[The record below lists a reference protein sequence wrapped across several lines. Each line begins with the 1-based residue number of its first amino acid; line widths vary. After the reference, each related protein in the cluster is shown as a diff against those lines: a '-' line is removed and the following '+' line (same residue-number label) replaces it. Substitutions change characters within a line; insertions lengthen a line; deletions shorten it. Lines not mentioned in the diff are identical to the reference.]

1 MRTHHAIVI
10 GRDAIEEDN
19 AAQFF
24 QAGHHIPIR
33 WALLQEKIE
42 VCHIGRLPDNGS
54 KSLDVFVRSGS
65 GAVLTRRGR
74 ENRVSGVGTPP
85 APRSRDGDKSRGMT
99 LVTLPRSTR
108 SSFDRFTYRVSCVSY
123 STILLYRAS
132 LLKYWSG
139 FGRL

>member
-10 GRDAIEEDN
+10 GRDAVEQND

-24 QAGHHIPIR
+24 QAGHHIPTQR
-33 WALLQEKIE
+33 ALLQEKIE

-85 APRSRDGDKSRGMT
+85 APRSRDGDKSRGIT
-99 LVTLPRSTR
+99 LRDFTVFFS
-108 SSFDRFTYRVSCVSY
+108 SSFDRFTYHVSRVSY
-123 STILLYRAS
+123 PTILFYRVS

-139 FGRL
+139 FDRL